1 MLPTPSKSP
10 WFEQGSSFI
19 SLEDIMVGVQF
30 TPRQRTFMVLRLQKR
45 TALFKFSKNLEG
57 DLGEHRQPLLR
68 SGTISRSIVMK
79 ELAKIFVNKDQAGQE
94 QRVAFATLV
103 QSDVL

>member
-30 TPRQRTFMVLRLQKR
+30 TPRQRAF
-45 TALFKFSKNLEG
+45 F
-57 DLGEHRQPLLR
+57 
-68 SGTISRSIVMK
+68 TIVTTNF
-79 ELAKIFVNKDQAGQE
+79 ELV
-94 QRVAFATLV
+94 
-103 QSDVL
+103 

>member
-10 WFEQGSSFI
+10 WFEQGSSYI

-30 TPRQRTFMVLRLQKR
+30 TPRHRAFMVLRFAETHSVVQVQQE
-45 TALFKFSKNLEG
+45 LEG
-57 DLGEHRQPLLR
+57 DLGEHRKPLLP

>member
-19 SLEDIMVGVQF
+19 SLEDMVGVQF
-30 TPRQRTFMVLRLQKR
+30 TPRQRAFMVLRFAETHSAIQVQQE
-45 TALFKFSKNLEG
+45 FEG

-68 SGTISRSIVMK
+68 
-79 ELAKIFVNKDQAGQE
+79 
-94 QRVAFATLV
+94 
-103 QSDVL
+103 